1 MMKNTR
7 RNAHTVK
14 LFVAGV
20 PSGIDPYYVLEY
32 FSQFGNFFIVPG
44 CTEQVGESQSI
55 TKGHIILSCE
65 DRNLAMNI
73 IGMRNF
79 KFMER
84 TLTVSEHKTGLKLIV
99 QNKRKDRHRVIF
111 KKVPSYLSEVDF
123 KSLLEQTCGPLE
135 AFFQYRRITPVDN
148 DLYLPTRPP
157 RFQTY
162 SAVFAEKSTA
172 KMIISAGFLNLPHG
186 LQVVA
191 EKYLKHQRLKKA
203 RQAETFQNPKHIAKK
218 HKNGSSSIKAVHKEK
233 REEGRVLVE
242 EIPGKPNTKR
252 YFSYMTGNAQNFSYN
267 HNEENLRTN
276 YRAPTFRVSSVLN
289 SILNPALMTKERK

>member
-7 RNAHTVK
+7 RKAHTVK

-32 FSQFGNFFIVPG
+32 FSQFGNFHIMPG

-65 DRNLAMNI
+65 DGNLAMNI

-84 TLTVSEHKTGLKLIV
+84 TLTVTEHKTGLKLIV

-135 AFFQYRRITPVDN
+135 ALFQYRRITPVD
-148 DLYLPTRPP
+148 YVPYPPTRPP

-172 KMIISAGFLNLPHG
+172 KMIIRAGFLNLPHG

-203 RQAETFQNPKHIAKK
+203 RQAETIQNPKHFAKK
-218 HKNGSSSIKAVHKEK
+218 HKDGSSSIKDVLHEK
-233 REEGRVLVE
+233 KLEGRVLVE
-242 EIPGKPNTKR
+242 GILWKPNTKS
-252 YFSYMTGNAQNFSYN
+252 YFSYMTVKAQNFSYN

-276 YRAPTFRVSSVLN
+276 YRAPNFRASPVLN
-289 SILNPALMTKERK
+289 TLHNPAPIT